1 MLSNT
6 AVPKYYGEF
15 RDKVLNGEIKVC
27 ETISM
32 EMNRIDDLIRRK
44 GIYYDESMVEGW
56 IQFCENE
63 LVLTNG
69 NDLKLL
75 DTFKLWGEQ
84 VFGWWYLVERQVYVP
99 DGHGGGKFVNKTVAK
114 RLINKQFL
122 IVARGA
128 AKSMYSSCMQ
138 SYYLSVD
145 GETTHQFAIAPTM
158 AQAEEVLRPMRIAI
172 TKARGPYY
180 KFLTAGS
187 IRSTSNRMERSKLV
201 STSRGIENYA
211 TGSIVETRPM
221 NLSKVQGYRNKLVS
235 IDEWLSGDFQEDII
249 GGIEQ
254 GASKDD
260 MDYLIVA
267 TSSEGTVRNRAGDNI
282 KMELM
287 KILRGEY
294 RDDHTSIWYY
304 KLDDPKEVDIPSMW
318 IKANPNLGKTVQYD
332 VYHADV
338 ERAKNNPA
346 ARNDILAKRFGIP
359 LEGFTYFFPYEE
371 TKPVNRRLDFSGLPC
386 ALGADLSQGDDFCAF
401 TFLFPLNTNQFGI
414 KARSYISE
422 YTLYKLPEGLR
433 VNLYEPLIAEG
444 TLIIMDGTVLNM
456 EQIYDDIDAFI
467 QKMEYDVRAFGFDP
481 WNSKDFIAKW
491 VVDNSS
497 YGLVKVPQGSRTES
511 VPLGEIKKISEQ
523 RGFLFDE
530 KIMEYTM
537 GNAIVSE
544 DSNGNRKLMKRRRE
558 DKIDNVAAMMD
569 AYIAYK
575 DRIDN
580 FV

>member
-15 RDKVLNGEIKVC
+15 RNKVLNGEIKVC

-32 EMNRIDDLIRRK
+32 EMNRIDNLIKRK
-44 GIYYDESMVEGW
+44 GIYYDDEAVEGW
-56 IQFCENE
+56 VHFCENE

-84 VFGWWYLVERQVYVP
+84 VFGWYYFVDRPVFEP
-99 DGHGGGKFVNKTVAK
+99 DDHGGGKYVTKTVAK
-114 RLINKQFL
+114 RLIKKQFL

-138 SYYLSVD
+138 AYYLTVD
-145 GETTHQFAIAPTM
+145 GETTQQFAIAPTM
-158 AQAEEVLRPMRIAI
+158 NQAEEILRPIRIAI
-172 TKARGPYY
+172 TKSRGPYF
-180 KFLTAGS
+180 KLLTYGS
-187 IRSTSNRMERSKLV
+187 IRNTANKAMRPKLMSTTK
-201 STSRGIENYA
+201 GIQNFA
-211 TGSIVETRPM
+211 TESIIEVKPM
-221 NLSKVQGYRNKLVS
+221 SLSKVQGYRTKLVS
-235 IDEWLSGDFQEDII
+235 IDEWLSGDYQEDII

-254 GASKDD
+254 GAGKDD
-260 MDYLIVA
+260 MDYLIIA

-294 RDDHTSIWYY
+294 RDDSVSIWYY
-304 KLDDPKEVDIPSMW
+304 RLDDKNEVEIPSMW

-338 ERAKNNPA
+338 ERAKHNPSA
-346 ARNDILAKRFGIP
+346 KNDIFAKRFGLP

-371 TKPVNRRLDFSGLPC
+371 TKPVDKRLDFSGLPC

-401 TFLFPLNTNQFGI
+401 TFLFPLSMNQFGV

-422 YTLYKLPEGLR
+422 YTLYKLPEGIR
-433 VNLYEPLIAEG
+433 VGMYEPLINEG
-444 TLIIMDGTVLNM
+444 TLIIMEGTVLDM
-456 EQIYDDIDAFI
+456 EKIYDDLDAFI
-467 QKMEYDVRAFGFDP
+467 QRMEYDVRAFGFDP
-481 WNSKDFIAKW
+481 YNSKDFIARW
-491 VVDNSS
+491 IIDNSS

-523 RGFLFDE
+523 RGFIFDE
-530 KIMEYTM
+530 KIMSYTM

-575 DRIDN
+575 DRKDT
-580 FV
+580 FE